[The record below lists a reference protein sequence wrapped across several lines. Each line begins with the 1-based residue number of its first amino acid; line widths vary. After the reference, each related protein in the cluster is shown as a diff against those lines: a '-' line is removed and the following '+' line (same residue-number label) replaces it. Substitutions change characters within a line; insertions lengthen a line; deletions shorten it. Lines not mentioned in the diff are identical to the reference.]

1 MTATQ
6 QKKLRITQIRSR
18 IGYTAKAKRTLDA
31 LGLHRMHQ
39 TVEFNDSPSLRGMLR
54 VVDYLVKVEELA

>member
-1 MTATQ
+1 MAKAK

-18 IGYTAKAKRTLDA
+18 IGYKQKAKLTLDA

-39 TVEFNDSPSLRGMLR
+39 TVEQNDTPAIRGMIK
-54 VVDYLVKVEELA
+54 VVDYLVKVEEVA